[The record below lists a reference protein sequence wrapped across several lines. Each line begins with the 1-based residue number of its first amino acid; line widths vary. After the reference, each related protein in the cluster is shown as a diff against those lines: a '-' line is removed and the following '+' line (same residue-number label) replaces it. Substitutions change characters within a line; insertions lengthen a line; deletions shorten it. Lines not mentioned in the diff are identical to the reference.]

1 MCTASDREHC
11 LNQAKSEL
19 RSLQTQ
25 ALANAQKL
33 AECQASANAV
43 ECEMDELSA
52 RSSNGQGNSS
62 TIGEMMR
69 ALKDARAA
77 QMQLETVLITD
88 LMAARERVS
97 ELNAIVAATQA
108 DADAEEAIAV
118 AQWEEETAA
127 AVRRNSVEEAA
138 AGENST
144 ETQPVRPSVLTESQK
159 EIQREIERA
168 AAEHIVVIDYSGST
182 GIIQVGLVTDTK
194 PRLLYAADDCIVSAA
209 FELNALSSMQK
220 EACCG
225 YELCEC
231 LPSQQRTFFRRP
243 EALGSALTIEQKA
256 EAMSSLLDGAL
267 AGVGGKGKIDQV
279 EMSEADHK
287 SVSELCYRIA
297 RLYSPGA
304 SAVKSAH
311 QLEIYSGLFE
321 GLGQKYGF
329 RVAPNEQL
337 GHFLER
343 VVFHLVW
350 YGVDVT
356 AAEGFDALL
365 THDFCSA
372 YLELCTRMFADL
384 NIEPAKCKVLFT
396 TVMDR
401 PDLCECATPS
411 SDTSSLDDGW
421 VTIKGGKTSTGL
433 TASQMCVPVD
443 SLPASE
449 IHWKAEL
456 MKLNQPEPGLIHFS
470 DRAARCMS
478 ELLVEGLGVKA
489 VQCIP
494 PVQAPWEEGWSS
506 AEASWVGAAA
516 VARSLP
522 EHTVANEVQVGNRSK
537 LVLNGQQ
544 IPWIFS
550 DDGEQE
556 GLKQSDRRQAKDGVW
571 SHLVYAK
578 FGSILVTVFQPQ
590 GRLTDV
596 FEET

>member
-11 LNQAKSEL
+11 LNKAKAEL

-33 AECQASANAV
+33 AECQASANAI

-108 DADAEEAIAV
+108 DADAEEAKLV

-127 AVRRNSVEEAA
+127 AVRRNSTENAA
-138 AGENST
+138 Q
-144 ETQPVRPSVLTESQK
+144 TQPVSPSVLTESQK

-168 AAEHIVVIDYSGST
+168 ATEHIVVIDYSGST
-182 GIIQVGLVTDTK
+182 GIIQVGLTTDSK
-194 PRLLYAADDCIVSAA
+194 PRLIYAAADCIVSAA

-231 LPSQQRTFFRRP
+231 LPSQQHTFFRRP
-243 EALGSALTIEQKA
+243 EALGSTLTVEQKA
-256 EAMSSLLDGAL
+256 QAMTALLDEAL

-279 EMSEADHK
+279 EMSKADHK

-304 SAVKSAH
+304 AAVKTTQ
-311 QLEIYSGLFE
+311 QLEIYSSLFE

-329 RVAPNEQL
+329 RVAKSEEL

-356 AAEGFDALL
+356 AAEGFDQLL
-365 THDFCSA
+365 RHDFCSA
-372 YLELCTRMFADL
+372 YLELCTRMFSDL
-384 NIEPAKCKVLFT
+384 NVEAGKCKVLFT

-401 PDLCECATPS
+401 PDLCECAGPS
-411 SDTSSLDDGW
+411 SLDDAASLDDGW
-421 VTIKGGKTSTGL
+421 VTIKDGKTSIGL

-449 IHWKAEL
+449 VRWKGEL

-516 VARSLP
+516 VARALP
-522 EHTVANEVQVGNRSK
+522 EDTSANEVQVGNSSK

-550 DDGEQE
+550 DDGERE

-590 GRLTDV
+590 GRLTDM